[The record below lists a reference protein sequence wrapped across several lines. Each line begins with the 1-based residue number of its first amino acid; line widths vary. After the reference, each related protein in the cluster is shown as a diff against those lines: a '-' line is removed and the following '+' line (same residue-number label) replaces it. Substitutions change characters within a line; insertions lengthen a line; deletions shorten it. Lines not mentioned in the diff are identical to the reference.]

1 MADYTRGT
9 DLVSALKYYMSKGG
23 HVVDVSKLADCHSE
37 LDCWRLFFG
46 YEGEAKNLVEL
57 FNALG
62 DNSTAQ
68 IDIPGGQVVNPV
80 NPGGGNNNY

>member
-9 DLVSALKYYMSKGG
+9 DLVSALKYYMATGG
-23 HVVDVSKLADCHSE
+23 SVDDVSKLADCHSE

-62 DNSTAQ
+62 DNAGEIAEGQ
-68 IDIPGGQVVNPV
+68 IVDPV